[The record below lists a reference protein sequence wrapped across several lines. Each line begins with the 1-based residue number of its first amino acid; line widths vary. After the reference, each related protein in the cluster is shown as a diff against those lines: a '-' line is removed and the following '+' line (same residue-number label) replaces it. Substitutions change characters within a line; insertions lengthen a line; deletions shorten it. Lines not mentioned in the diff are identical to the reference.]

1 MTPTVSELLLGNF
14 LALMDPP
21 PPEAMGDF
29 MQGKVAVTGMIA
41 MLAAQEAERGAEARL
56 WENNAIR
63 DLLTQG
69 GAAIPEG
76 AETEK
81 DFSIAGLDRVN
92 ARLRKALIDLHIA
105 VEDRG
110 DQTLDHAILRFYVK
124 SADMR
129 RLDMPP
135 LPAS

>member
-14 LALMDPP
+14 IALMEPP

-41 MLAAQEAERGAEARL
+41 MLAAQEAERGAEARI

-63 DLLTQG
+63 DLLRQG

-81 DFSIAGLDRVN
+81 DFAICGLDRVN
-92 ARLRKALIDLHIA
+92 ATLRKALIALHTA
-105 VEDRG
+105 VEEKGDR
-110 DQTLDHAILRFYVK
+110 DLDHAILRFYVR

-135 LPAS
+135 MPGT

>member
-21 PPEAMGDF
+21 PPESMGDF
-29 MQGKVAVTGMIA
+29 LQGRVAVTGMIA
-41 MLAAQEAERGAEARL
+41 LLAAQEAERGGEARL
-56 WENNAIR
+56 WENAAIR
-63 DLLTQG
+63 ELLKQG

-76 AETEK
+76 ATVDK
-81 DFSIAGLDRVN
+81 DFAICGLDRVN
-92 ARLRKALIDLHIA
+92 AALRKALIALHTA
-105 VEDRG
+105 AEEAGDRA
-110 DQTLDHAILRFYVK
+110 LDHAILRFYVK

-135 LPAS
+135 LPAT

>member
-14 LALMDPP
+14 IALMEPP
-21 PPEAMGDF
+21 PPEALGDF
-29 MQGKVAVTGMIA
+29 MAGKVAVTGMIA

-56 WENNAIR
+56 WENAAIR

-69 GAAIPEG
+69 GAAIPDD
-76 AETEK
+76 AATET
-81 DFSIAGLDRVN
+81 DFSIGGLDRVN
-92 ARLRKALIDLHIA
+92 ASLRRALIALHTA
-105 VEDRG
+105 VEETGDR
-110 DQTLDHAILRFYVK
+110 TLDHAILRFYVK

-135 LPAS
+135 MPGT

>member
-14 LALMDPP
+14 LTLMEPP
-21 PPEAMGDF
+21 PPESTGDF
-29 MQGKVAVTGMIA
+29 MAGKIGVTGMIA

-56 WENNAIR
+56 WENGAIR
-63 DLLTQG
+63 DLLKQG
-69 GAAIPEG
+69 GAAVPEG
-76 AETEK
+76 CDSEK

-92 ARLRKALIDLHIA
+92 AKLRKALIDLHIA

-110 DQTLDHAILRFYVK
+110 DRDLDHAILRFYVK

-129 RLDMPP
+129 RLDLPP
-135 LPAS
+135 LPPS

>member
-14 LALMDPP
+14 LTLMDPP

-29 MQGKVAVTGMIA
+29 MAGKIGVTGMIA

-56 WENNAIR
+56 WENGAIR
-63 DLLTQG
+63 DLLRQG
-69 GAAIPEG
+69 GAAIP
-76 AETEK
+76 AEAAVDK
-81 DFSIAGLDRVN
+81 DFSICGLDRTN
-92 ARLRKALIDLHIA
+92 ATLRTALIALHKQA
-105 VEDRG
+105 EDNG
-110 DQTLDHAILRFYVK
+110 DRTLDHAILRFYVK

-135 LPAS
+135 LPAT

>member
-14 LALMDPP
+14 IALMDPP

-29 MQGKVAVTGMIA
+29 MAGKVAVTGMIA

-63 DLLTQG
+63 DLLRQG
-69 GAAIPEG
+69 GAEIP
-76 AETEK
+76 ADAAVDK
-81 DFSIAGLDRVN
+81 DFAICGLDRVN
-92 ARLRKALIDLHIA
+92 ATLRRALIALHTEA
-105 VEDRG
+105 EDKG
-110 DQTLDHAILRFYVK
+110 DRTLDHAILRFYVK

-135 LPAS
+135 MPGN

>member
-14 LALMDPP
+14 LALMEPP
-21 PPEAMGDF
+21 PPESMGDY

-41 MLAAQEAERGAEARL
+41 MLAAQEAERGAEARI
-56 WENNAIR
+56 WENQAIR
-63 DLLTQG
+63 DLLRQG
-69 GAAIPEG
+69 GAAIPAG

-81 DFSIAGLDRVN
+81 DYAIAGLDRVN
-92 ARLRKALIDLHIA
+92 AALRKALIALHRE
-105 VEDRG
+105 VEEKGDR
-110 DQTLDHAILRFYVK
+110 DLDHAILRFYVK